1 MKTLLKTLLLTTITA
16 ISSLAWSAE
25 QTPEAVAKAFFA
37 EFINGDAAKA
47 AKYVYIP
54 ETVKT
59 KDAKAEDIQK
69 AVTEVVKA
77 EQAKMKAIDAKVTL
91 GKVTYTNKE
100 KTQATIKGT
109 LKSKASDKP
118 QDADIPLI
126 KTKDGWKV
134 VLPS

>member
-1 MKTLLKTLLLTTITA
+1 MKALLKTLLLTTLAA

-25 QTPEAVAKAFFA
+25 QSPEAVAKAFFA

-47 AKYVYIP
+47 VYVP
-54 ETVKT
+54 EEVKT
-59 KDAKAEDIQK
+59 QGAKTEDIQK
-69 AVTEVVKA
+69 TLIEVVKA
-77 EQAKMKAIDAKVTL
+77 EQAKMKAVDAKVTL
-91 GKVTYTNKE
+91 GKVTYTNKD
-100 KTQATIKGT
+100 KTEATIKGT

-134 VLPS
+134 VLP

>member
-1 MKTLLKTLLLTTITA
+1 MKTLLKTLILTTLAT

-25 QTPEAVAKAFFA
+25 QSPEAVAKAFFA

-47 AKYVYIP
+47 AQYVYVP
-54 ETVKT
+54 EVKT
-59 KDAKAEDIQK
+59 QGAKAEDIQK
-69 AVTEVVKA
+69 ALTEVVKA
-77 EQAKMKAIDAKVTL
+77 EQAKMKSIDAKVTL

-134 VLPS
+134 VLP

>member
-1 MKTLLKTLLLTTITA
+1 MKTLLKTLLLTALAA

-37 EFINGDAAKA
+37 EFIHGDAAKA
-47 AKYVYIP
+47 AQYVYIP
-54 ETVKT
+54 QDSKSKPADEK
-59 KDAKAEDIQK
+59 KAM
-69 AVTEVVKA
+69 TERVKA
-77 EQAKMKAIDAKVTL
+77 EQAQMKAIGAEVTL
-91 GKVTYTNKE
+91 GKVTYINKE

-134 VLPS
+134 VMPS

>member
-1 MKTLLKTLLLTTITA
+1 MKTYLKTLLLTTLAA

-25 QTPEAVAKAFFA
+25 QSPEAVAKAFFA

-47 AKYVYIP
+47 AQYIYVP
-54 ETVKT
+54 EEKT
-59 KDAKAEDIQK
+59 QGLKTEDIQK
-69 AVTEVVKA
+69 ALIEVVKA
-77 EQAKMKAIDAKVTL
+77 EQAKMKAVDAKVTL
-91 GKVTYTNKE
+91 GKVTYTNKD
-100 KTQATIKGT
+100 KTEATIKGT

-134 VLPS
+134 VLP

>member
-1 MKTLLKTLLLTTITA
+1 MKTYLKALILTTITA

-25 QTPEAVAKAFFA
+25 QSPEAVAKAFFA

-47 AKYVYIP
+47 AQYVYVP
-54 ETVKT
+54 EEAKSQG
-59 KDAKAEDIQK
+59 AKAEDIQK
-69 AVTEVVKA
+69 ALTEVVKA
-77 EQAKMKAIDAKVTL
+77 EQAKMKSIDAKVTL

-134 VLPS
+134 VLP

>member
-1 MKTLLKTLLLTTITA
+1 MKTLLKTLLLTTLAA

-25 QTPEAVAKAFFA
+25 QTPEAVVKAFLD

-47 AKYVYIP
+47 AQYVYVP
-54 ETVKT
+54 EEAKSQG
-59 KDAKAEDIQK
+59 AKAEDIQK
-69 AVTEVVKA
+69 ALIEVVKA
-77 EQAKMKAIDAKVTL
+77 EQAKMKSIDAKVTL

-134 VLPS
+134 VLP

>member
-1 MKTLLKTLLLTTITA
+1 MKTLLKTLLLTALAA

-37 EFINGDAAKA
+37 EFIHGDAAKA
-47 AKYVYIP
+47 AQYVYIP
-54 ETVKT
+54 QSQG
-59 KDAKAEDIQK
+59 AKAEDIQK
-69 AVTEVVKA
+69 ALTEVVKA
-77 EQAKMKAIDAKVTL
+77 EQAKMKSIDAKVTL

-134 VLPS
+134 VMPS

>member
-1 MKTLLKTLLLTTITA
+1 MKTLLKTLLLTTLAA

-25 QTPEAVAKAFFA
+25 QSPEAVAKAFFA

-47 AKYVYIP
+47 AQYIYVP
-54 ETVKT
+54 EEKT
-59 KDAKAEDIQK
+59 QGLKTEDIQK
-69 AVTEVVKA
+69 AVTEAVKA
-77 EQAKMKAIDAKVTL
+77 EQAKMKAVDAKVTL
-91 GKVTYTNKE
+91 GKVTYTNKD
-100 KTQATIKGT
+100 KTEATIKGT

-134 VLPS
+134 VLP

>member
-1 MKTLLKTLLLTTITA
+1 MKALLKTLILTTLAT
-16 ISSLAWSAE
+16 ISSLTWSAE
-25 QTPEAVAKAFFA
+25 QSPEAVAKAFFA

-47 AKYVYIP
+47 AQYVYVP
-54 ETVKT
+54 EEVKT
-59 KDAKAEDIQK
+59 QGTKAEDIQK
-69 AVTEVVKA
+69 ALIEVVKA
-77 EQAKMKAIDAKVTL
+77 EQAKMKSIDAKVTL

-109 LKSKASDKP
+109 LKSKTSDKP

-134 VLPS
+134 VLP

>member
-1 MKTLLKTLLLTTITA
+1 MKTLLKTLILTTLAT

-25 QTPEAVAKAFFA
+25 QSPEAVAKAFFA

-54 ETVKT
+54 EEVKAQG
-59 KDAKAEDIQK
+59 AKAEDIQK
-69 AVTEVVKA
+69 ALIEVVKA
-77 EQAKMKAIDAKVTL
+77 EQAKMKAIDGTVTL
-91 GKVTYTNKE
+91 GKVTYTNKD
-100 KTQATIKGT
+100 KTEATIKGT

-134 VLPS
+134 VLP

>member
-1 MKTLLKTLLLTTITA
+1 MKTLLKTLLLTTLAA

-25 QTPEAVAKAFFA
+25 QSPEAVAKAFFA

-47 AKYVYIP
+47 AQYIYVP
-54 ETVKT
+54 EEKT
-59 KDAKAEDIQK
+59 QGLKTEDIQK
-69 AVTEVVKA
+69 ALIEVVIF
-77 EQAKMKAIDAKVTL
+77 EQAKMKEVDAKVTL
-91 GKVTYTNKE
+91 GKVTYTNKD
-100 KTQATIKGT
+100 KTEATIKGT

-134 VLPS
+134 VLP

>member
-1 MKTLLKTLLLTTITA
+1 MKTLLKTLLLTALAA

-25 QTPEAVAKAFFA
+25 QPPEAVAKAFFA

-47 AKYVYIP
+47 AQYVYVP
-54 ETVKT
+54 EEAKSQG
-59 KDAKAEDIQK
+59 AKAEDIQK
-69 AVTEVVKA
+69 ALIEVVIF
-77 EQAKMKAIDAKVTL
+77 EQAKMKEVDAKVTL
-91 GKVTYTNKE
+91 GKVTYTNKD
-100 KTQATIKGT
+100 KTEATIKGT

-134 VLPS
+134 VLP

>member
-1 MKTLLKTLLLTTITA
+1 MKTLLKTRILTTITA

-25 QTPEAVAKAFFA
+25 QSPEAVAKAFFA

-47 AKYVYIP
+47 AQYVYVP
-54 ETVKT
+54 EEAKSQG
-59 KDAKAEDIQK
+59 AKAEDIQK
-69 AVTEVVKA
+69 ALTEVVKA
-77 EQAKMKAIDAKVTL
+77 EQAAVGAEVTL

-134 VLPS
+134 VLP

>member
-1 MKTLLKTLLLTTITA
+1 MKTLLKTLLLTTLAA

-25 QTPEAVAKAFFA
+25 QSPEAVAKAFFA

-47 AKYVYIP
+47 AQYIYVP
-54 ETVKT
+54 EEKT
-59 KDAKAEDIQK
+59 QGLKTEDIQK
-69 AVTEVVKA
+69 ALIEVVKA
-77 EQAKMKAIDAKVTL
+77 EQAKMKAVDAKVTL
-91 GKVTYTNKE
+91 GKVTYTNKD
-100 KTQATIKGT
+100 KTEATIKGT

-134 VLPS
+134 VLP

>member
-1 MKTLLKTLLLTTITA
+1 MKTLLKTLLLTTLAA

-25 QTPEAVAKAFFA
+25 QSPEAVAKAFFA

-47 AKYVYIP
+47 AQYVYVP
-54 ETVKT
+54 EEKT
-59 KDAKAEDIQK
+59 QGLKTEDIQK
-69 AVTEVVKA
+69 ALIEVVKA

-91 GKVTYTNKE
+91 GKVTYTNKD
-100 KTQATIKGT
+100 KTEATIKGT

-134 VLPS
+134 VLP